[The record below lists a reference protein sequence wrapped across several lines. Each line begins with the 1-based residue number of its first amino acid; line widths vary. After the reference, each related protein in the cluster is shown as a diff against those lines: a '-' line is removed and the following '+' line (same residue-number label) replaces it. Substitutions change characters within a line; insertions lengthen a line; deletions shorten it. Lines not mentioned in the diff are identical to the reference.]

1 MNVEKTLQVN
11 YVMQEQVGYK
21 NSFYYLPSK
30 VRQSK
35 LQQLNTYN
43 KNSLEVTAD
52 IIITEG
58 HVHHAHL

>member
-1 MNVEKTLQVN
+1 MKVEKTLQVN

-35 LQQLNTYN
+35 LQQLNLGILNTCN
-43 KNSLEVTAD
+43 KNSLESYS
-52 IIITEG
+52 
-58 HVHHAHL
+58 